1 DPDKHYLMYEHER
14 VPIAVCE
21 REPSSII
28 AFALSCKEYKTALED
43 LSKASNAAADEPQQA
58 VSAESWVKSSPAR
71 LSDSLLSQQSRISTD
86 SEPLKDADSADKQKK
101 QTVNPHIELQF
112 SDANAKFYCRIYY
125 AREFHRMREEIMESS
140 EEEFVRSLSHCVN
153 WQARGGKSG
162 AVFYAT
168 EDDRF
173 ILKQM
178 PRLEVQSFLDFAP
191 HYFTYITGAV
201 QQKRPT
207 ALAKILGVYR
217 IGYKNSQNNTEKKLD
232 LLVMENLF
240 YGRKMAQVF
249 DLKGS
254 LRNRNVKTDSGKES
268 CEVVLLDENLL
279 KLIHDNPLYI
289 RSHCKAILRGAI
301 HSDAYFL
308 SSHLII
314 DYSLLVGRDDTTDQL
329 VVGIIDYIRT
339 FTWDKKLEMVVKS
352 TGILG
357 GQGKMPTVVSP
368 ELYRARFCEA
378 MDKYFLM
385 VPDHWT
391 SLGINC

>member
-1 DPDKHYLMYEHER
+1 MKLN
-14 VPIAVCE
+14 VSGI
-21 REPSSII
+21 S
-28 AFALSCKEYKTALED
+28 FAEELE
-43 LSKASNAAADEPQQA
+43 SG
-58 VSAESWVKSSPAR
+58 
-71 LSDSLLSQQSRISTD
+71 
-86 SEPLKDADSADKQKK
+86 DKQKK
-101 QTVNPHIELQF
+101 QTGNPHIELQF

-125 AREFHRMREEIMESS
+125 AEEFHKMREAIMESS
-140 EEEFVRSLSHCVN
+140 ADDFVRSLSHCVN

-207 ALAKILGVYR
+207 ALAKILGVFR

-254 LRNRNVKTDSGKES
+254 LRNRNVKTEHVKES

-279 KLIHDNPLYI
+279 KLVHDNPLYI
-289 RSHCKAILRGAI
+289 RSHSKAILRAAI
-301 HSDAYFL
+301 LSDAHFL

-314 DYSLLVGRDDTTDQL
+314 DYSLLVGRDDATDEL

-368 ELYRARFCEA
+368 ELYRSRFCEA

-391 SLGINC
+391 GLGLNC

>member
-1 DPDKHYLMYEHER
+1 M
-14 VPIAVCE
+14 
-21 REPSSII
+21 
-28 AFALSCKEYKTALED
+28 F
-43 LSKASNAAADEPQQA
+43 
-58 VSAESWVKSSPAR
+58 VSFR
-71 LSDSLLSQQSRISTD
+71 L
-86 SEPLKDADSADKQKK
+86 
-101 QTVNPHIELQF
+101 
-112 SDANAKFYCRIYY
+112 
-125 AREFHRMREEIMESS
+125 
-140 EEEFVRSLSHCVN
+140 
-153 WQARGGKSG
+153 
-162 AVFYAT
+162 
-168 EDDRF
+168 DDRF

-191 HYFTYITGAV
+191 HYFTYITNAV
-201 QQKRPT
+201 QQKKPT

-254 LRNRNVKTDSGKES
+254 LRNRNVKTDTGKES
-268 CEVVLLDENLL
+268 CDVVLLDENLL
-279 KLIHDNPLYI
+279 KLVRDNPLYI
-289 RSHCKAILRGAI
+289 RSHSKAVLKASI
-301 HSDAYFL
+301 HSDSYFL

-314 DYSLLVGRDDTTDQL
+314 DYSLLVGRDDTTDEL

-368 ELYRARFCEA
+368 ELYRTRFCEA

-391 SLGINC
+391 GLGLNC